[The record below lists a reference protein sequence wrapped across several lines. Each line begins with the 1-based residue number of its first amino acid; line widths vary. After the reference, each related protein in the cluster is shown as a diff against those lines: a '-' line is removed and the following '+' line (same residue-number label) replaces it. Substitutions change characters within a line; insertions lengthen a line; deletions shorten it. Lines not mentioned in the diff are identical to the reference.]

1 MIFPPHLFGP
11 SREVACIQLFHLL
24 LVVQVH
30 IFCISPYRYC
40 AALLTE
46 TDSLIINRIIMSQ
59 SCPRQ
64 VLDHTESFTRVLFKI
79 IVIVIVILIVIVI
92 VMISWSHL
100 TLSPLPAS
108 K

>member
-1 MIFPPHLFGP
+1 MISPPHLFGP

-40 AALLTE
+40 AALFTE
-46 TDSLIINRIIMSQ
+46 TDSLIINRLMSQ

-79 IVIVIVILIVIVI
+79 IVIVIVI

-100 TLSPLPAS
+100 TLSPLLAS